1 MQTYSDAEGEQLENT
16 LDGEE
21 NGEDGVEPAQ
31 CVLVVFR
38 LVVELNVNN
47 NKTHINKLASVTPLW
62 NTLRWRTIDCD
73 DNDA

>member
-31 CVLVVFR
+31 GVLVVFR
-38 LVVELNVNN
+38 LVVELKVNN
-47 NKTHINKLASVTPLW
+47 KRTHIGKA
-62 NTLRWRTIDCD
+62 R
-73 DNDA
+73 